1 MKMDMRMRI
10 EEMEKLIIN
19 DMPKVDISLIIFS
32 LSSQNHLKRYHLI
45 ELMSQ
50 APELTPEPEF
60 EPDSSDDEVEHEVES
75 VSTDNEL
82 EPELERQFPNCP
94 FYISCLGGD
103 LKKLDKMFIK
113 RKTVIIY
120 DDRAED
126 DGYFDQAE
134 VREEIR
140 RSRRHRWHFLNYT
153 IVKSE
158 RGGYITLRDM
168 LEAMID
174 DPHYHQGIV
183 RRNPHRF
190 LESFGLLESRGDV
203 FKHPCFICFW
213 GS

>member
-1 MKMDMRMRI
+1 M
-10 EEMEKLIIN
+10 N
-19 DMPKVDISLIIFS
+19 
-32 LSSQNHLKRYHLI
+32 
-45 ELMSQ
+45 
-50 APELTPEPEF
+50 
-60 EPDSSDDEVEHEVES
+60 
-75 VSTDNEL
+75 
-82 EPELERQFPNCP
+82 
-94 FYISCLGGD
+94 
-103 LKKLDKMFIK
+103 KLDKMFIK

-203 FKHPCFICFW
+203 FKHPCFIGFW